1 MFHSSEMLHFDVFG
15 VLLSERSAVSVCS
28 KIFII
33 LATKSVNQQVLM
45 FVLFD
50 GGAVF
55 LMIFN
60 FQDKGRLIKV
70 FHSASYSQCQ
80 AHVMIIFQGR

>member
-15 VLLSERSAVSVCS
+15 VLLSGRSAVRVCS

-33 LATKSVNQQVLM
+33 SAIKSVNQQVLV

-50 GGAVF
+50 GGVVF

-70 FHSASYSQCQ
+70 FHLASYSQCQ
-80 AHVMIIFQGR
+80 ANIMIIFLGR

>member
-15 VLLSERSAVSVCS
+15 LLSSERSAVSVPS
-28 KIFII
+28 KTFII

-50 GGAVF
+50 GAVVF

-70 FHSASYSQCQ
+70 FHFASYSRYRL
-80 AHVMIIFQGR
+80 M